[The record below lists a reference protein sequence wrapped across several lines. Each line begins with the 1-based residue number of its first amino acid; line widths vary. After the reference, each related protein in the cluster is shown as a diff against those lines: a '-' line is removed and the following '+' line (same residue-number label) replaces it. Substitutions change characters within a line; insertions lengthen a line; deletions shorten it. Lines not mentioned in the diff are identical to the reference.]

1 MTRPTLLLLCAFAML
16 YVAACGGGGNAE
28 PTGSNTST
36 ATSRPTPVGPLA
48 PQAPTE
54 FKAASDCITMSY
66 PAGWKIDT
74 SGDLPRTGNNYCPG
88 GQLTV
93 SKVVTCGPDTVNHA
107 GGIFRLSAPT
117 ESGQTS
123 IPGQIELFVS
133 AQRCS
138 TLKDHFDEI
147 LAGEQG
153 NATDI
158 GEATDATIAGYPARC
173 ATMTLPAKPE
183 NERANVCAIEVGT
196 AIYHLFEEAVI
207 SRSDELKPLLDQA
220 LATLRLNPLGSR
232 TPSPAPSS

>member
-1 MTRPTLLLLCAFAML
+1 
-16 YVAACGGGGNAE
+16 
-28 PTGSNTST
+28 
-36 ATSRPTPVGPLA
+36 
-48 PQAPTE
+48 
-54 FKAASDCITMSY
+54 MSY

-74 SGDLPRTGNNYCPG
+74 SGDLSTTGNNYCPG
-88 GQLTV
+88 GNLTV
-93 SKVVTCGPDTVNHA
+93 STVATCGPDTVNHG
-107 GGIFRLSAPT
+107 GGIFRLSVPS

-123 IPGQIELFVS
+123 IPGRIELYVS

-173 ATMTLPAKPE
+173 ATMTLPATPE

-196 AIYHLFEEAVI
+196 AIYHLFEEAVV
-207 SRSDELKPLLDQA
+207 SRSDELKPLLDQV
-220 LATLRLNPLGSR
+220 LATLHLNPLGSR
-232 TPSPAPSS
+232 TRSPSPSSAPSS